1 MHLKGEIGTMRILH
15 VVHGYPPSVGGSQLL
30 VQHLSEQ
37 LVTRYGDRVTVFTT
51 TARNVEMF
59 WNPREPALPAGTEVI
74 NGVTV
79 RRFPVFN
86 RLNTLR
92 RIAAAVGY
100 RLHLPYNDWF
110 RTIQQGPLV
119 PGMTRA
125 IASSGAD
132 VILATAFPLMHMYYA
147 IAGARQGGIPIVL
160 VGAIHTED
168 RWGYE
173 RKMILQAIRRADAYI
188 AYTFYERD
196 YLIVRGIPEE
206 RITVIG
212 GGVDADAFIRANG
225 WVVRERYGWGNNPV
239 IGFVGKQTARK
250 RLDVLIEAMQRVW
263 NEQPEVHLLL
273 AGAQTPHSLQI
284 AERVK
289 RLPLSQWSQVT
300 IVTDFREEEK
310 PGLLAACDIFVLPS
324 AEESLGIA
332 FLEAWAAGKPVI
344 GVRAG
349 AIPSV
354 VDDGRDGLLVPYGDP
369 ESLARAILLL
379 LADPA
384 RRTAMGQA
392 GQKKV
397 RDHYTWEIFAGRV
410 REVYQEV
417 LSRYKRN
424 YTWKGEQ

>member
-1 MHLKGEIGTMRILH
+1 
-15 VVHGYPPSVGGSQLL
+15 
-30 VQHLSEQ
+30 
-37 LVTRYGDRVTVFTT
+37 
-51 TARNVEMF
+51 
-59 WNPREPALPAGTEVI
+59 
-74 NGVTV
+74 
-79 RRFPVFN
+79 
-86 RLNTLR
+86 
-92 RIAAAVGY
+92 
-100 RLHLPYNDWF
+100 
-110 RTIQQGPLV
+110 
-119 PGMTRA
+119 MTRA

-188 AYTFYERD
+188 AYTSYERD